1 MGKHNIQAK
10 EQNKTK
16 QNKQIKT
23 KQGQQKRTTTLTTK
37 EHKSFTYCYLFSI
50 SQLHISH
57 NALYLPPPPPQ
68 TFAQP
73 SFFNPPGYNNCPIE
87 NHAYVNCFFWRGGG
101 GQIRYNMGDV
111 QVEYRLVFGEV
122 TLSVVQNA

>member
-57 NALYLPPPPPQ
+57 NALYLPPPPKVLHNLRFSILLGITTVPLK
-68 TFAQP
+68 TMLTLIV
-73 SFFNPPGYNNCPIE
+73 FFGG
-87 NHAYVNCFFWRGGG
+87 GGG

-111 QVEYRLVFGEV
+111 QVAYRRVFGEV